1 MSNESLRLKALQVS
15 IGRILRNEVVPHASN
30 VSRGYRRSM
39 FVPLYLN
46 DARATWN
53 RWNALNNQIKR
64 MKKRAPIVNRLL
76 AKNKERMNHWETRN
90 KESST
95 RTKNWFNKQLRINRE
110 LAKMENDL
118 LFGVRALNKFK
129 SLKAAA
135 AARGRT
141 IGRAAKNSFEYR
153 PTAPKIG
160 NFGGR
165 HYRNI
170 KYEFNKRTGR
180 VANVGTSPRRN
191 ISPKGVSPKRGMK
204 HAKV

>member
-15 IGRILRNEVVPHASN
+15 IGRILRNEVTPSAWN
-30 VSRGYRRSM
+30 VRAGRRRQ
-39 FVPLYLN
+39 FVPLYMN
-46 DARATWN
+46 NARATWN

-64 MKKRAPIVNRLL
+64 MKNRAPIVNRLL
-76 AKNKERMNHWETRN
+76 AKDKERLKHWATRN

-95 RTKNWFNKQLRINRE
+95 RTQNWFNKQLRINRE
-110 LAKMENDL
+110 LSKMENDL
-118 LFGVRALNKFK
+118 LFGVKALTKFK

-153 PTAPKIG
+153 PAAPKIG

-165 HYRNI
+165 NYRKT

-204 HAKV
+204 HAGV